1 MEVEG
6 LRRVSVCSSLIFCET
21 GEVTLIWS
29 GTSSLTSWASWN
41 ATSWIVLVC
50 EVREIWVEKKHDISV
65 NKENGKIT
73 TRLALMTKWADSF
86 TSLMTFCCW
95 IAGNLYGT
103 SGMMCL

>member
-1 MEVEG
+1 MERDFFADFLGVLERDLLDRFGVRGEG
-6 LRRVSVCSSLIFCET
+6 DL
-21 GEVTLIWS
+21 G
-29 GTSSLTSWASWN
+29 G
-41 ATSWIVLVC
+41 
-50 EVREIWVEKKHDISV
+50 KKHDISV